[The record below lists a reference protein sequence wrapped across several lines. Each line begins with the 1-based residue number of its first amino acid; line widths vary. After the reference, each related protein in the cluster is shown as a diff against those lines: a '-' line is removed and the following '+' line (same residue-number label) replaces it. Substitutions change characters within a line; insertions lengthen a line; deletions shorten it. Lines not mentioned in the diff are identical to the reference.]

1 MSYCYVETLFKCG
14 TEEVILLFSEL
25 SLGSIYK
32 VLDTHDAF
40 DWQYHTNSRENGL
53 FFGFF
58 LAFLAFFLA
67 FFGFFRFFFLYFG
80 LGFVMIYT
88 TPLKSIDSTVMGL
101 KSELADTGCKYHFGT
116 YFWVLES

>member
-1 MSYCYVETLFKCG
+1 MGGVQRQKKPKPNTKNTVAL
-14 TEEVILLFSEL
+14 
-25 SLGSIYK
+25 
-32 VLDTHDAF
+32 A
-40 DWQYHTNSRENGL
+40 

-58 LAFLAFFLA
+58 WL